1 MSTRNLIDAIASG
14 SALDIES
21 AFEDTMAEKV
31 SVQIEAK
38 RLQIA
43 QTMFT
48 TEEVDLDE
56 EQLDELSPKTL
67 GSYVKKA
74 TSSNDARSISNL
86 SSKAAHK
93 LAISGDGGDDGEAED
108 KKSYT
113 RSKGIARA
121 VNKLTKE
128 EAELDEASRAKLTN
142 YISAAKRDE
151 KKDRSAGIVLAQ
163 KKKHGDPKYGT
174 VAAKVPA
181 NEEVEAIDEIKL
193 ADLPVRK
200 IQGRAYGA
208 STPEPHALDVM
219 MGPTKRQLLGVQAEK
234 KKKKFSEMV
243 NLYQDKG
250 LKSLSEMLAKEEV
263 TEDEFN
269 KEIEDAKEKN
279 AGKKKNTEIAKGAVQ
294 AVKNEETEV
303 VEYALDVDAINGVA
317 IENIEERHMT
327 EPETKKKEEIVKSMK
342 KGLSGFKDRYGD
354 RAKEVMY
361 ATATA
366 RAKGE

>member
-74 TSSNDARSISNL
+74 SKSVGNISTAAGTLAGGTDETRKSHWGSLLKNKAANRQKNISKAVNKLVHKANEEVDLDEEQLDELSPKTLGSYVKKATSSNDARSISNL
-86 SSKAAHK
+86 SSKAAYK
-93 LAISGDGGDDGEAED
+93 LATSGDGEDEGEEED

-128 EAELDEASRAKLTN
+128 E
-142 YISAAKRDE
+142 
-151 KKDRSAGIVLAQ
+151 V
-163 KKKHGDPKYGT
+163 
-174 VAAKVPA
+174 
-181 NEEVEAIDEIKL
+181 EE
-193 ADLPVRK
+193 
-200 IQGRAYGA
+200 Q
-208 STPEPHALDVM
+208 
-219 MGPTKRQLLGVQAEK
+219 
-234 KKKKFSEMV
+234 SE
-243 NLYQDKG
+243 Q
-250 LKSLSEMLAKEEV
+250 E
-263 TEDEFN
+263 
-269 KEIEDAKEKN
+269 
-279 AGKKKNTEIAKGAVQ
+279 
-294 AVKNEETEV
+294 
-303 VEYALDVDAINGVA
+303 
-317 IENIEERHMT
+317 
-327 EPETKKKEEIVKSMK
+327 
-342 KGLSGFKDRYGD
+342 
-354 RAKEVMY
+354 
-361 ATATA
+361 
-366 RAKGE
+366 